1 MSTVVLEGLSLTLLA
16 GLFSGNCMLPMK
28 FARRWQWEN
37 VWLVFSIVSL
47 LILPWALALTLA
59 GDSEKFTAASA
70 LGNWHCPFCSGPD
83 GASRKY
89 YSGSL

>member
-37 VWLVFSIVSL
+37 V
-47 LILPWALALTLA
+47 
-59 GDSEKFTAASA
+59 
-70 LGNWHCPFCSGPD
+70 
-83 GASRKY
+83 
-89 YSGSL
+89 